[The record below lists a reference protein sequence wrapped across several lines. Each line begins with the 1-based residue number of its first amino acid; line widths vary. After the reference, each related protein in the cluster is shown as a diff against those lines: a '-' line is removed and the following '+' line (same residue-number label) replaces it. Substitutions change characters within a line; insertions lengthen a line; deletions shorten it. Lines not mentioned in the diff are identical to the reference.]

1 MVKKLTYRSSEV
13 RWVKKQEALRMVTF
27 PLTKKRLEIMLS
39 EDKRIHCFGFKKE
52 PFEIIEEQDF
62 VVGNV

>member
-1 MVKKLTYRSSEV
+1 
-13 RWVKKQEALRMVTF
+13 MVTF

-39 EDKRIHCFGFKKE
+39 ENKTVHCFGFKKE

-62 VVGNV
+62 IVGKV